1 MVSEAKVGAQVPAR
15 IKTLLIKEL
24 INDWQGMQS
33 FVVVCPVGLDAITTN
48 QLRGALQAKN
58 IKMTVVK
65 NSLARLALSELD
77 LAPASELFDAACAV
91 CYGGESVVD
100 VARELLDWSR
110 KAEALKLRGAF
121 VDGQVFVGDQFR
133 RLATMPNRAE
143 LLARILASVTAP
155 GRGIASALLASA
167 GRIAG
172 AIESLVT
179 KLQEAVDS
187 ATPAEQSEVEEPV
200 QSTESSEQTNKAEPE
215 DTAQKNDATGSA
227 SDSDSQQQQSQG
239 RQ

>member
-15 IKTLLIKEL
+15 IKTLFVKEL
-24 INDWQGMQS
+24 ANDWRGIQY

-100 VARELLDWSR
+100 IARELLDWSK

-121 VDGQVFVGDQFR
+121 VEGQVFAGDQFR
-133 RLATMPNRAE
+133 KLAAMPNRAE
-143 LLARILASVTAP
+143 LLARISSSVTAP
-155 GRGIASALLASA
+155 GRRMASVLLASA

-172 AIESLVT
+172 AIESLVS
-179 KLQEAVDS
+179 KLQDAADS
-187 ATPAEQSEVEEPV
+187 PAPAEQSEVGEPV
-200 QSTESSEQTNKAEPE
+200 QSTESLEQANNAEPE
-215 DTAQKNDATGSA
+215 DTAQKSDATESA
-227 SDSDSQQQQSQG
+227 SDSDAQQQQSQD
-239 RQ
+239 QQ